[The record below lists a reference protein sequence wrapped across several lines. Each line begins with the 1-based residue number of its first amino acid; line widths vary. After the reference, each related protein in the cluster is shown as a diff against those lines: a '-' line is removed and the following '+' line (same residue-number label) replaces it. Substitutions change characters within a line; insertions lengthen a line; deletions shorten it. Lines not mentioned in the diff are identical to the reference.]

1 MMKKLAILLLVV
13 MLSVVACNSIDGTTN
28 DDIQKAKDANPV
40 DMHGK

>member
-1 MMKKLAILLLVV
+1 MKKFTILILFV
-13 MLSVVACNSIDGTTN
+13 MISVVACNSIDGTTN